1 MLNKTTNNIISD
13 FVIVCAFILCGEID
27 KQAINRIVKE
37 SYLEL
42 CITGYRYN
50 LEKFIKFEFVS

>member
-42 CITGYRYN
+42 GICITGYRYN
-50 LEKFIKFEFVS
+50 LEKFLKF

>member
-37 SYLEL
+37 SYFEL

-50 LEKFIKFEFVS
+50 LEKFIKF